1 MQKTREY
8 TTRHIVNRLPI
19 AEKRHFIRHPLHIP
33 LSYKI
38 DRNSKEGNGHN
49 SRTTTLD
56 VSIGGLLFS
65 ARRPA
70 KIGSTIKI
78 TMPFQDKE
86 FHITAKVVHCR
97 RNPET
102 KMYNIG
108 AHFYR
113 VRDAFKVKLRE
124 QVYLINEFRHLWSR
138 QLGKEVSLEEAS
150 LEWIKRYS
158 ERFRRL
164 YW

>member
-1 MQKTREY
+1 MYKVKEHTAE
-8 TTRHIVNRLPI
+8 HIVNRLPI
-19 AEKRHFIRHPLHIP
+19 AEQRHFIRHPLHIP

-38 DRNSKEGNGHN
+38 VENPERAPVKEG
-49 SRTTTLD
+49 RTTTLD
-56 VSIGGLLFS
+56 VSMGGLLFS
-65 ARRPA
+65 ARQPA
-70 KIGSTIKI
+70 QIGSMIKI

-86 FHITAKVVHCR
+86 FNIMAKVVHCQ

-108 AHFYR
+108 AHFYK
-113 VRDAFKVKLRE
+113 VRDAFRVKLRE
-124 QVYLINEFRHLWSR
+124 QVYLIGEFRHLWSR

>member
-1 MQKTREY
+1 MYKAKAY
-8 TTRHIVNRLPI
+8 NAGSIVNRLPI
-19 AEKRHFIRHPLHIP
+19 KEKRHFIRHPLHIP
-33 LSYKI
+33 LSYRI
-38 DRNSKEGNGHN
+38 VDRSKKANVNG

-65 ARRPA
+65 SRQPA
-70 KIGSTIKI
+70 QIGSSIKI

-86 FHITAKVVHCR
+86 FNITAKVVHCHR
-97 RNPET
+97 DPET
-102 KMYNIG
+102 KMYKIG
-108 AHFYR
+108 ANFYK
-113 VRDAFKVKLRE
+113 VRDAFRVKLRE